1 MLMTVLSPEQAIEF
15 IKYEEY
21 NKGIQ
26 EGEAKGIAIGEARG
40 EAKGIAIGEAK
51 GIVIGETRGIAI
63 GEAKG
68 ATAKALRIAQE
79 MKSKGFSLNLI
90 AEITGL
96 SEDKI
101 EGM

>member
-26 EGEAKGIAIGEARG
+26 EGEAKGIAIGEA
-40 EAKGIAIGEAK
+40 KGIA
-51 GIVIGETRGIAI
+51 IGETRGIAI

-68 ATAKALRIAQE
+68 ATAKALWIAQE

-90 AEITGL
+90 AESTGL

-101 EGM
+101 EGLC

>member
-26 EGEAKGIAIGEARG
+26 E
-40 EAKGIAIGEAK
+40 
-51 GIVIGETRGIAI
+51 

-101 EGM
+101 EGIC

>member
-26 EGEAKGIAIGEARG
+26 EGEAR
-40 EAKGIAIGEAK
+40 GEAK
-51 GIVIGETRGIAI
+51 GIVIGEAR

-101 EGM
+101 EGL

>member
-26 EGEAKGIAIGEARG
+26 EGEAR
-40 EAKGIAIGEAK
+40 
-51 GIVIGETRGIAI
+51 

>member
-26 EGEAKGIAIGEARG
+26 EGEARGEARG
-40 EAKGIAIGEAK
+40 EAKGIAIGEA
-51 GIVIGETRGIAI
+51 R

-79 MKSKGFSLNLI
+79 MKSKGFSFNLI
-90 AEITGL
+90 AEITGI

-101 EGM
+101 EGT

>member
-40 EAKGIAIGEAK
+40 EAKG
-51 GIVIGETRGIAI
+51 
-63 GEAKG
+63 

>member
-1 MLMTVLSPEQAIEF
+1 MLMTVLSPEQVIEF

-26 EGEAKGIAIGEARG
+26 EGEAKGIAIGEA
-40 EAKGIAIGEAK
+40 
-51 GIVIGETRGIAI
+51 
-63 GEAKG
+63 KG
-68 ATAKALRIAQE
+68 ATTKALRIAQE

-101 EGM
+101 EGMC

>member
-26 EGEAKGIAIGEARG
+26 EGEARGEAKGIAIGEARG
-40 EAKGIAIGEAK
+40 EAKG
-51 GIVIGETRGIAI
+51 
-63 GEAKG
+63 
-68 ATAKALRIAQE
+68 ATTKALRIAQE

-90 AEITGL
+90 AEITGI

>member
-26 EGEAKGIAIGEARG
+26 EGEAK
-40 EAKGIAIGEAK
+40 
-51 GIVIGETRGIAI
+51 GIAI

>member
-1 MLMTVLSPEQAIEF
+1 MLMTVLSPEQAVEF

-26 EGEAKGIAIGEARG
+26 EGEARG
-40 EAKGIAIGEAK
+40 EAKGIAIGEA
-51 GIVIGETRGIAI
+51 R

-96 SEDKI
+96 SENKI
-101 EGM
+101 EGL